1 MLPPIQSAA
10 LAAPHA
16 SVQNHAY
23 SFATAHCKYIVDSN
37 GRLTGIISRESGKNY
52 IAVGQQSPLLSLK
65 VNGKLINPTAFQFD
79 ARTRIAEL
87 TFDGGKASI
96 SVRVCGEYL
105 RLELLSISTQMP
117 VELVLWGP
125 YPTAIGETIGD
136 TVGVVRD
143 REFAVGIQALNTKT
157 LGGFPT
163 HESDIE
169 AETSGDD
176 HGFYPDLP
184 SELLKGQGY
193 RSDAAVPEVYGSSL
207 RAFTRNRNAVR
218 NINNWGHDQ
227 FLAQPY
233 ADGGVDGSA
242 IALFGVPSADA
253 LSTIGKIELKE
264 GLPHPMLD
272 GKWAKISPTATASY
286 LIVDFSEQTI
296 DDAILMTKQAGLK
309 FLYHSSPFETWGHF
323 ELKKSL
329 FPHGWE
335 GYRAC
340 AAKAKKAGIRLGFHT
355 LSNFI
360 TPNDAY
366 VSPKPDARL
375 AKIGSAKLTAA
386 LDDHSTEIEVD
397 SPVFFQKHT
406 TLNTV
411 QIGDELISYE
421 KLTGNAPYVLSG
433 CKRGAWGT
441 RVSQHA
447 AGDAISKLMD
457 HDYRTFLGD
466 ASLSQEIAKRV
477 ADFCNTTGA
486 RQLSF
491 DGLEGNWASG
501 YGQYGRTL
509 FTDAWYRSLS
519 KEIKGGVIND
529 ASNPGHYNWH
539 IATRMNWGEPWYAGF
554 RESQTLYR
562 FKNQVYFE
570 RNMMPHMLGWF
581 ALSQSTTVE
590 DAEWLLARASG
601 FKAGFALAASLG
613 STAQLTADPSSA
625 DTSRK
630 YGALPAILKT
640 IGTWETARRLDVFS
654 PEVRAALR
662 DNSREFHLEPVVGS
676 TRSWNLYEVY
686 RTHTMI
692 EPGIRANVTVPSLEF
707 EAPISWV
714 ITATEGKISHLS
726 IEADGQ
732 PPFDI
737 PVAYLPVMPGGTVR
751 CNGRG
756 EIVISTPEQRELH
769 RFTVN
774 SRLFQSKND
783 GLKFHI
789 TADAKC
795 KIEVSRQGRP
805 QLIEE
810 PADKRNQSQN

>member
-1 MLPPIQSAA
+1 LLPPIQSAA

-16 SVQNHAY
+16 SVQNHVY
-23 SFATAHCKYIVDSN
+23 SFATARCKYIIDSN
-37 GRLTGIISRESGKNY
+37 GRLTGIVSRESGKNY
-52 IAVGQQSPLLSLK
+52 VAVGQESPLLSLK

-96 SVRVCGEYL
+96 SVRVCGDYL
-105 RLELLSISTQMP
+105 RLELLSTSTQMP

-207 RAFTRNRNAVR
+207 RAFTRNRNTVR

-233 ADGGVDGSA
+233 ADGGVNGSA

-286 LIVDFSEQTI
+286 LIVDFSEKTI

-375 AKIGSAKLTAA
+375 AKIGSAKLSAA

-397 SPVFFQKHT
+397 SAVFFQKHT

-421 KLTGNAPYVLSG
+421 KVTGNAPYVLSG

-477 ADFCNTTGA
+477 ANFCNTTGA

-509 FTDAWYRSLS
+509 FTDAWYRSLN

-570 RNMMPHMLGWF
+570 RNLMPHMLGWF

-640 IGTWETARRLDVFS
+640 IGAWETARRLDVFS

-662 DNSREFHLEPVVGS
+662 DNSREFHLEPIVGEPMH
-676 TRSWNLYEVY
+676 WNLYEMY
-686 RTHTMI
+686 RAHTPIAKGDLQPVLLPQAGIHGPLTWVFSVSSGKLTRLKIVMKEGRALDI
-692 EPGIRANVTVPSLEF
+692 DLADSAVDAGGIVRCSGDHYLHILDAEQREIRRIAIKAEDFTLHDGDNWMAAADAPGRMEVSVQGDA
-707 EAPISWV
+707 
-714 ITATEGKISHLS
+714 
-726 IEADGQ
+726 
-732 PPFDI
+732 I
-737 PVAYLPVMPGGTVR
+737 PVAARAGD
-751 CNGRG
+751 
-756 EIVISTPEQRELH
+756 
-769 RFTVN
+769 
-774 SRLFQSKND
+774 D
-783 GLKFHI
+783 G
-789 TADAKC
+789 
-795 KIEVSRQGRP
+795 
-805 QLIEE
+805 
-810 PADKRNQSQN
+810 